1 MLEGRGSQARPNLCR
16 ARGMGLQA
24 HQGGLGFHF
33 EAEGC
38 TGQGPKPRPALGWAG
53 LPRPARPGRAMDGLL
68 VGAIQSGRGWWKV
81 GQLRGL
87 FSWLIQLV
95 NSKVTVL
102 LWANN

>member
-1 MLEGRGSQARPNLCR
+1 
-16 ARGMGLQA
+16 
-24 HQGGLGFHF
+24 
-33 EAEGC
+33 
-38 TGQGPKPRPALGWAG
+38 
-53 LPRPARPGRAMDGLL
+53 MDGLL